1 MIMLGNFVVSLK
13 EAIIAGI
20 LQGILEWLPIS
31 SEGNLLIF
39 LNGLLGLEATDTLLF
54 VIFLHLGTGLSAL
67 FYFRREI
74 VLIILARDRET
85 KLTLYR
91 LILITLIT
99 GIIGFPIFYFLS
111 ISPYLGEI
119 LLGITGLALI
129 ITGLMQKN
137 RGSKGHKKL
146 QELNWSETI
155 GLGIV
160 QGLAIIPGFSRSG
173 ATTSFLLFRNFKGED
188 AIRFSFLMSI
198 PASFAAVFGM
208 LLINN
213 YTITIEAVISLL
225 STIIVGYFTID
236 LLIKVAEKISFW
248 QICLVLGIIS
258 IFAFIPSLAKLT
270 VT

>member
-1 MIMLGNFVVSLK
+1 VVSLK

-31 SEGNLLIF
+31 SEGNLVIF

-74 VLIILARDRET
+74 ISIILARNRET
-85 KLTLYR
+85 RLTLYR
-91 LILITLIT
+91 LILITLVT

-111 ISPYLGEI
+111 VSPYFGET

-129 ITGLMQKN
+129 FTGLIQKN
-137 RGSKGHKKL
+137 RGSKGYKQL

-160 QGLAIIPGFSRSG
+160 QGIAIIPGFSRSG
-173 ATTSFLLFRNFKGED
+173 ATTSFLLFRDFKGED

-208 LLINN
+208 LLIDN
-213 YTITIEAVISLL
+213 YTISTEAVISLL

-236 LLIKVAEKISFW
+236 LLIKVAGKISFW

-258 IFAFIPSLAKLT
+258 IFAFLPSLAKLT
-270 VT
+270 IT